1 MAEVTFLSLKMSD
14 RVTVNVE
21 AGQGRTLLSLM
32 REFRIP
38 GYCRCEE
45 GKCGSCAVKV
55 VPRRGKSGQAGAKSV
70 TLNSREKSALLK
82 RGKLSR
88 QQYDK
93 AAIADMP
100 PLWRLACQYV
110 VGDEPILVA
119 F

>member
-1 MAEVTFLSLKMSD
+1 MIEVTFLSMKMRD
-14 RVTVNVE
+14 RVTVNVKRDE
-21 AGQGRTLLSLM
+21 QRTLLSLM

-45 GKCGSCAVKV
+45 GKCGSCAVKIL
-55 VPRRGKSGQAGAKSV
+55 PRPGQPGAKAVS
-70 TLNSREKSALLK
+70 LSEKEKRALIK
-82 RGKLSR
+82 RGKYSSAQLKQPSVP
-88 QQYDK
+88 
-93 AAIADMP
+93 DMP

>member
-1 MAEVTFLSLKMSD
+1 MAEVTFLTLKLPD
-14 RVTVNVE
+14 RYTVNVDP
-21 AGQGRTLLSLM
+21 AQRRTLLSLM

-45 GKCGSCAVKV
+45 GRCGSCAVKV
-55 VPRRGKSGQAGAKSV
+55 LPRPGRPGARRV
-70 TLNSREKSALLK
+70 TLSGREKRALLK
-82 RGKLSR
+82 RGKISR
-88 QQYDK
+88 QQYETDVL
-93 AAIADMP
+93 ADVP

>member
-1 MAEVTFLSLKMSD
+1 LPD
-14 RVTVNVE
+14 RVTVNVDDR
-21 AGQGRTLLSLM
+21 QGRTLLSLM

-45 GKCGSCAVKV
+45 GKCGTCAVKV
-55 VPRRGKSGQAGAKSV
+55 VPRRAQPEARSI
-70 TLNSREKSALLK
+70 TLNSREKRALLK
-82 RGKLSR
+82 RGKLTQ
-88 QQYDK
+88 QQYEKD
-93 AAIADMP
+93 AIADMP

>member
-21 AGQGRTLLSLM
+21 TGRGRTLLSLM

-55 VPRRGKSGQAGAKSV
+55 VPRRSQAEAKSV
-70 TLNSREKSALLK
+70 TLNNQEKRALLK

-88 QQYDK
+88 QQYEENT
-93 AAIADMP
+93 IADMP

-110 VGDEPILVA
+110 IGDEPILVA